1 MALRKGAGMG
11 TARLALAPQP
21 SNACRICV
29 HAAASSAVGARI
41 SYTRSASSNQN
52 SLSKGKTEAENEKE
66 AVRGEMCA

>member
-29 HAAASSAVGARI
+29 HAVASSAVGARI
-41 SYTRSASSNQN
+41 S
-52 SLSKGKTEAENEKE
+52 
-66 AVRGEMCA
+66 